1 MSGYRKNV
9 IDAVAG
15 SPNHPVHHISMQAHH
30 LISKKS
36 VMLTGKKEEFEDR
49 GYDINIAENVA
60 LFPSVYEG
68 ACHLEM
74 QLHRSDHKDAG
85 PEYDEIHEGDDGD
98 NAHSRVYHNVIKTK
112 YLDAI
117 SKKIDKYCS
126 DDYTPRELQADLDDI
141 SQDIYEEITDLELLL
156 VDRKV
161 SIDFKSGNL
170 AGCRNQK
177 TKKSFIF
184 AKDNTGENCVY
195 RTGEKKGSHFPNVR
209 KSGFKYTP

>member
-1 MSGYRKNV
+1 
-9 IDAVAG
+9 
-15 SPNHPVHHISMQAHH
+15 
-30 LISKKS
+30 
-36 VMLTGKKEEFEDR
+36 MLTGKKAEFEER
-49 GYDINIAENVA
+49 GYDINVAENIA

-85 PEYDEIHEGDDGD
+85 PEYDEVDEGDDGD
-98 NAHSRVYHNVIKTK
+98 DAHPLSYHDGIKEK

-117 SKKIDKYCS
+117 SKKIEKHCS
-126 DDYTPRELQADLDDI
+126 DKYTPRELQADMDDI
-141 SQDIYEEITDLELLL
+141 SQDIYEEITMLKLLL

-195 RTGEKKGSHFPNVR
+195 RTGEKRGSHFPHVR